1 MNIFKMYKTEL
12 NHKEILQID
21 GAFSALH
28 VNYNESP
35 VFNGIDAK
43 NIAIDSRKNSI
54 SSQNVIED
62 VLGNMKSFN
71 GTEINYSRDD
81 RILLWKSY
89 WLEYINVFDKLI
101 ASMPKSIVT
110 IYVGRQA
117 IELGFKYLLLKK
129 TEKIEKTHDLGKLSS
144 LLYAEYS
151 IEESYMK
158 DIDSFCGLFCKYVEG
173 DNVEYF
179 RFPEYKKNAFF
190 AGNCLDLEWISYN
203 FALII
208 LKLLHFANL
217 DDEV

>member
-12 NHKEILQID
+12 NHKERLQID
-21 GAFSALH
+21 GAFAALH

-35 VFNGIDAK
+35 VFNGTDAK
-43 NIAIDSRKNSI
+43 NIAIDSRENSI

-62 VLGNMKSFN
+62 VFGNMKSFN

-117 IELGFKYLLLKK
+117 IELGLKYLLLKE
-129 TEKIEKTHDLGKLSS
+129 TEEIERTHDLGKLSN
-144 LLYAEYS
+144 LLYSKYNIS
-151 IEESYMK
+151 ESYMK
-158 DIDSFCGLFCKYVEG
+158 DIDLFCKMFCKYVEG

-217 DDEV
+217 DDEI